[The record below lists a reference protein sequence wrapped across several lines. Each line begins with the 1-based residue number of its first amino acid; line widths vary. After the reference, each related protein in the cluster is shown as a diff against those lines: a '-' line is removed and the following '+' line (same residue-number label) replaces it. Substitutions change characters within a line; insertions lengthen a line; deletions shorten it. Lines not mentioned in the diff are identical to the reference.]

1 MSTKPQSN
9 IIAMVKR
16 LDEEFYTISEVA
28 KEVGR
33 SVDTIRTWIKKGVV
47 EGPLHVMPVG
57 KTKVSLFTPADIARF
72 KRHANKSGR
81 TSA

>member
-1 MSTKPQSN
+1 MSAAPQSN

-16 LDEEFYTISEVA
+16 LDGEFYTISEVA

-47 EGPLHVMPVG
+47 EGPVHVMPVG
-57 KTKVSLFTPADIARF
+57 KTTVNLFTPADIARF
-72 KRHANKSGR
+72 KEHADKSGR
-81 TSA
+81 KTA